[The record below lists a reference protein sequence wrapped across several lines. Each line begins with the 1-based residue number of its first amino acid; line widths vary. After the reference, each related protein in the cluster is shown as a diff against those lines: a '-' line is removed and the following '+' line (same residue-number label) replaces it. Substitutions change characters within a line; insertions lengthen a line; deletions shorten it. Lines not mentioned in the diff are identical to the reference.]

1 MANST
6 LALEGAIATY
16 YNAHGFRE
24 PDVLKALREETAKKA
39 EGNAGMQIGPEQGAF
54 MGMIAAL
61 IDAKQILEF
70 GTFTGYSSLA
80 MALATNA
87 RITAVDVSKEWTD
100 IARAAWAKAGVAARI
115 DLRLDGGNAAIA
127 DLLKQGKANS
137 FDLCFIDADKTGF
150 DAYYEGAL
158 KLLRVG
164 GLILIDN
171 VLWGGAVAN
180 PAEKDAD
187 TEALRA
193 LNDKVLADAR
203 VQMVMVPIGD
213 GLTMARKV

>member
-6 LALEGAIATY
+6 LPLSGAIADY
-16 YNAHGFRE
+16 YSAHGYRE
-24 PDVLKALREETAKKA
+24 PEILKGLREETAKKA
-39 EGNAGMQIGPEQGAF
+39 VGNAGMQIGPEQGAF

-61 IDAKQILEF
+61 IDAKQILEI

-80 MALATNA
+80 MVLSCNA
-87 RITAVDVSKEWTD
+87 HVTAVDVSKEWTD
-100 IARAAWAKAGVAARI
+100 IARAAWTKAGVSSRI
-115 DLRLDGGNAAIA
+115 DLHLEGGSAAIA
-127 DLLKQGKANS
+127 ALLKQGRANS
-137 FDLCFIDADKTGF
+137 FDLCFIDADKSGY
-150 DAYYEGAL
+150 DGYYEGAL

-171 VLWGGAVAN
+171 VLWGGAVAD

-193 LNDKVLADAR
+193 LNSKILADKR

-213 GLTMARKV
+213 GLTFARKL

>member
-1 MANST
+1 LANTT
-6 LALEGAIATY
+6 LALEGAVATY
-16 YNAHGFRE
+16 YNAHGYRE
-24 PDVLKALREETAKKA
+24 PDILKGLREETAKKA

-54 MGMIAAL
+54 MAMIAAL
-61 IDAKQILEF
+61 IDAKHILEF

-80 MALATNA
+80 MALATTA
-87 RITAVDVSKEWTD
+87 QITAVDVSKEWTD
-100 IARAAWAKAGVAARI
+100 IAKAAWKKAGVSSRI
-115 DLRLDGGNAAIA
+115 DLRLDGGTDAIA
-127 DLLKQGKANS
+127 DLLKQGRAAS
-137 FDLCFIDADKTGF
+137 FDLCFIDADKSSY

-158 KLLRVG
+158 KLLRIG

-171 VLWGGAVAN
+171 VLWGGAVAD

-187 TEALRA
+187 TKALRA
-193 LNDKVLADAR
+193 LNDKVLADKR

>member
-24 PDVLKALREETAKKA
+24 AEALKSLREETAKKA

-100 IARAAWAKAGVAARI
+100 IARAAWAKAGVDARI

-137 FDLCFIDADKTGF
+137 FDLCFIDADKTGY

-180 PAEKDAD
+180 PEEKDAD

-193 LNDKVLADAR
+193 LNDKVLGDAR